1 MNRENF
7 RKKVDQLWKELTS
20 SVDQINRSDNDIV
33 IRAEEILME
42 TDLTIRKL
50 KDLLK
55 QYKFL
60 DWSDEIFFFKKTKPQ
75 FVAIY
80 IYYSKVLAIEAS
92 KPYADAHA
100 LKAYYENER
109 GNLLYFY
116 PKSRS

>member
-60 DWSDEIFFFKKTKPQ
+60 DWSDEIFFSKKQNHNSWQ
-75 FVAIY
+75 FIFT
-80 IYYSKVLAIEAS
+80 ILRFWQ
-92 KPYADAHA
+92 
-100 LKAYYENER
+100 LK
-109 GNLLYFY
+109 LPSLMLMLMH
-116 PKSRS
+116 

>member
-20 SVDQINRSDNDIV
+20 SIDQINRSDNDIV

-60 DWSDEIFFFKKTKPQ
+60 DWSDEIFFFQKNKTT
-75 FVAIY
+75 I
-80 IYYSKVLAIEAS
+80 
-92 KPYADAHA
+92 
-100 LKAYYENER
+100 R
-109 GNLLYFY
+109 GNLYLLF
-116 PKSRS
+116 

>member
-20 SVDQINRSDNDIV
+20 SIDQINRSDNDIV

-60 DWSDEIFFFKKTKPQ
+60 DWSDEIFFF
-75 FVAIY
+75 F
-80 IYYSKVLAIEAS
+80 
-92 KPYADAHA
+92 
-100 LKAYYENER
+100 
-109 GNLLYFY
+109 
-116 PKSRS
+116 

>member
-60 DWSDEIFFFKKTKPQ
+60 DWSDEIFFLKKT
-75 FVAIY
+75 I
-80 IYYSKVLAIEAS
+80 L
-92 KPYADAHA
+92 
-100 LKAYYENER
+100 
-109 GNLLYFY
+109 
-116 PKSRS
+116 